1 MNPSMLT
8 PAVSKLPRANT
19 TAAILV
25 VGGKAKDLKEGL
37 DLAREV
43 IDGSDALLKLEA
55 LVELS
60 QALAEDQ
67 N

>member
-1 MNPSMLT
+1 M
-8 PAVSKLPRANT
+8 
-19 TAAILV
+19 

-43 IDGSDALLKLEA
+43 IDGSDALLKLEG

-67 N
+67 L